1 MYTEFHINASE
12 LDGSFLK
19 NIRSIFKKRKIS
31 IVVQDEMDETEY
43 LLSSPA
49 NKKALE
55 KAIKNVESG
64 KLIEVDI
71 AKYRRKK

>member
-49 NKKALE
+49 NKKEFMLKNINRDRKINLE
-55 KAIKNVESG
+55 
-64 KLIEVDI
+64 
-71 AKYRRKK
+71 